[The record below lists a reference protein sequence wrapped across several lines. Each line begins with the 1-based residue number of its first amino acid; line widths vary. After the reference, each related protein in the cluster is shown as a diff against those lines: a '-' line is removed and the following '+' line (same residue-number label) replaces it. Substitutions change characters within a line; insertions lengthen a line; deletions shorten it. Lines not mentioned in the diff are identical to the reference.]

1 MMPFETMSR
10 DELLQALKAFAR
22 NWLAHDGCWF
32 LAAEERFG
40 MATAIELDAAAWKRF
55 AVVEARRLIELF
67 GVPHGGGLQALRRA
81 LSLTDVHAAQ
91 PAATGV
97 AGRRTDVAPR
107 DGRVPRPGGP
117 APEGPRAVPVP
128 PGGRGGVRLI
138 RHDYRPSHQDALR
151 QLSARS
157 ERERRLHVGVHAGR
171 VGSLPPRSAASAC
184 VAGTREG
191 AVRRAHTSINVE
203 PTMVRLIAR
212 PLHSPRT
219 PHPSQKHAA

>member
-81 LSLTDVHAAQ
+81 LSLRMYTLLNQQQLEWLDGERTLRLVTEGCRVQEARRRKGLA
-91 PAATGV
+91 PFPCRPVGEVEFDSFATTIDPRIKTHCVNCPPEANASGACTWEFTLGV
-97 AGRRTDVAPR
+97 
-107 DGRVPRPGGP
+107 
-117 APEGPRAVPVP
+117 
-128 PGGRGGVRLI
+128 
-138 RHDYRPSHQDALR
+138 
-151 QLSARS
+151 
-157 ERERRLHVGVHAGR
+157 
-171 VGSLPPRSAASAC
+171 
-184 VAGTREG
+184 
-191 AVRRAHTSINVE
+191 
-203 PTMVRLIAR
+203 
-212 PLHSPRT
+212 
-219 PHPSQKHAA
+219 